1 MKPHDTKNTT
11 KQAQTCKGRTKEV
24 NESVSV

>member
-24 NESVSV
+24 IKNVSV